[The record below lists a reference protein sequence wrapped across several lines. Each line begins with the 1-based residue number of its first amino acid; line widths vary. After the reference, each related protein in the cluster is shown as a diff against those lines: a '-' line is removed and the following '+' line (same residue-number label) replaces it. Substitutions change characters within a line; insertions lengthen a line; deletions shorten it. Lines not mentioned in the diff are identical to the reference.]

1 MMAKTSRQFKQQ
13 KQYTKDK
20 GKEATEV
27 TLKAYKKQNMHAGNR
42 WSYNGYNDTMSHQ
55 ADTSPLT
62 DINPF
67 SYIGRTAMF

>member
-27 TLKAYKKQNMHAGNR
+27 TLKAYKDRTCMQVTDGATMATMTQRHIKQTH
-42 WSYNGYNDTMSHQ
+42 H
-55 ADTSPLT
+55 L
-62 DINPF
+62 
-67 SYIGRTAMF
+67 